1 MAIKRTGLQVRPRG
15 SDGPLYNP
23 QRDLAYVYA
32 PAMREALRA
41 LDQVNWTS
49 ELRGVIDQLGI
60 TEEDISVA
68 VGKLTEAHRYFVGD
82 DTVQEPVDALNKVGW
97 YDVKPGARY
106 LIYGRLGEV
115 MLGGFFIALR
125 DVTAPGQG
133 VLQGKE
139 ICDLVAA
146 GKLVME
152 RGSGKV
158 ETTTLAVVT
167 EEKASLSLQL
177 EALQQAMHD
186 ALQRNN
192 DLVRQAQATEERHRK
207 EALELQGRLSTMIS
221 EAGNFTLRSIEA
233 ETRLSALQSAFVTSS
248 LWQRVCWLFNGAR
261 RKLVWCLQI
270 CGEAINSQKQE

>member
-23 QRDLAYVYA
+23 QRDLAYIYA

-41 LDQVNWTS
+41 LDKVNWTP
-49 ELRGVIDQLGI
+49 ELQVTIALLGI

-82 DTVQEPVDALNKVGW
+82 DTVQAPVDALNKVGW

-125 DVTAPGQG
+125 DVTSPGQG
-133 VLQGKE
+133 ALQGKE

-152 RGSGKV
+152 RGSGAA
-158 ETTTLAVVT
+158 EPTTLDNVT
-167 EEKASLSLQL
+167 EELASLYLQL
-177 EALQQAMHD
+177 DALQQAARNTLKLNAD
-186 ALQRNN
+186 LSRQLQEQEQQHRN
-192 DLVRQAQATEERHRK
+192 
-207 EALELQGRLSTMIS
+207 EALELQHRFTTMID
-221 EAGNFTLRSIEA
+221 ATGQLTLRAIAA
-233 ETRLSALQSAFVTSS
+233 ETQLSALTTAVVSSS

-261 RKLVWCLQI
+261 RRLAWVTQI
-270 CGEAINSQKQE
+270 CGEATNSQKQE